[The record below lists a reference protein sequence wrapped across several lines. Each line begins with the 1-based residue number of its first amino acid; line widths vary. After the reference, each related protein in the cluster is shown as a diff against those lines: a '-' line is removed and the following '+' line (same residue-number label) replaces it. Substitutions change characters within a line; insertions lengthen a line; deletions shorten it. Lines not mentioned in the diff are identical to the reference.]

1 MGVNRRQLAL
11 RLRPLLTNGEGA
23 GNMPQLVNTK
33 RILVPVGG
41 NSVDEEVI
49 RLACNLAKK
58 PKAQVYVVYIIE
70 VERSLPLD
78 AQVDS
83 ETKKAEAVLGNAE
96 DIAAEEHCEIETDL
110 LQAREA
116 GPGIVDEAME
126 RGVDLIIM
134 GIGYKRHLG
143 AFDLGKTA
151 PYVLKEAPCHV
162 LLYRGHASLE

>member
-1 MGVNRRQLAL
+1 
-11 RLRPLLTNGEGA
+11 
-23 GNMPQLVNTK
+23 MPHLVKTK

-49 RLACNLAKK
+49 RLACVLAKK
-58 PKAQVYVVYIIE
+58 PKAQVYIVYVIE

-83 ETKKAEAVLGNAE
+83 ETRKAEVVLANAE
-96 DIAAEEHCEIETDL
+96 DIGAEEHCEMETDL

-116 GPGIVDEAME
+116 GPGIVDEAIE

-143 AFDLGKTA
+143 AFDLGKTV

-162 LLYRGHASLE
+162 LLYRGHASPK

>member
-1 MGVNRRQLAL
+1 
-11 RLRPLLTNGEGA
+11 
-23 GNMPQLVNTK
+23 MPQLVKTK
-33 RILVPVGG
+33 RILVPVSG
-41 NSVDEEVI
+41 NSVDEEVV

-58 PKAQVYVVYIIE
+58 PKARVCVVYVIE

-78 AQVDS
+78 ARLDS
-83 ETKKAEAVLGNAE
+83 EAKKAEAVLGNAE

-134 GIGYKRHLG
+134 GIAYKRHLG

>member
-1 MGVNRRQLAL
+1 VNWRQLPL
-11 RLRPLLTNGEGA
+11 RSSPLLTNTEGA
-23 GNMPQLVNTK
+23 GNMPQLVKAK

-58 PKAQVYVVYIIE
+58 PKAQVCVVYIIE

-78 AQVDS
+78 AEVDS
-83 ETKKAEAVLGNAE
+83 ETKKAEAVLASAE
-96 DIAAEEHCEIETDL
+96 DIAAEEHCDIETDL

-116 GPGIVDEAME
+116 GPGIVDEAIE

-143 AFDLGKTA
+143 AFDLGKTV

-162 LLYRGHASLE
+162 LLYRGHASLK

>member
-1 MGVNRRQLAL
+1 M
-11 RLRPLLTNGEGA
+11 RLTPLLTNRKGV
-23 GNMPQLVNTK
+23 GNMPQLVKTK
-33 RILVPVGG
+33 TILVAVSG
-41 NSVDEEVI
+41 NAVDEEVV

-58 PKAQVYVVYIIE
+58 PKARVYVVYIIE

-83 ETKKAEAVLGNAE
+83 ETKQAEAVLANAE
-96 DIAAEEHCEIETDL
+96 DIAAEEHCDIETDL

-116 GPGIVDEAME
+116 GPGIVDEAIE

-143 AFDLGKTA
+143 AFDLGKTV
-151 PYVLKEAPCHV
+151 PYVLKEALCEV
-162 LLYRGHASLE
+162 LLYRGRASPK